1 MDICGHMAE
10 RGSLRQSTNAKGPV
24 VFGPSVYD
32 VPLLPFEKQLIET
45 VNITEEE
52 YRYFVSEAI
61 RRGKTRP
68 AGYELVPDIVA
79 EKGTTT
85 VILINLA
92 ISLLLTG
99 VSMLLMPKPKKPQA
113 QRQLDLA
120 DIAEGRRF
128 VASSGFDTLAELADY
143 NAPIPIVFGLYDQNV
158 GGMLVTPKLVWSRMF
173 SLGTQQAAKLMF
185 VVGEQGRADGA
196 GPDGIALPDLTGIF
210 LGNNALDAIFAD
222 TFAFY
227 WKRNTTGSGQHR
239 IQAFN
244 LAYGT
249 SSTPGAGDPTPN
261 TDIFLCPTT
270 IDKDTGFCHAY
281 SPANNVEFG
290 AYAAIANGTSYRL
303 NFTPISIP
311 RGTSNSG
318 EINPTIQRIK
328 IAGDGDRK
336 RLLGGSVDDP
346 NKEGRYLY
354 GSRGLRMGTY
364 FTDDNED
371 LENARR
377 NAGILDQQLNGRNY
391 SPRMGIV
398 SLNGTEITNNDL
410 NKEETV
416 SVGDEI
422 VFLIS
427 DSEIPEDLYR
437 RSDDERGLDVDDIN
451 NQVKSMQRAADDE
464 LQLGELF
471 SIAGTVWQV
480 IARSRQKF
488 DVTDDNAEDQRITLK
503 CIDTSESEF
512 KKIGLV
518 NPSKVVFPADG
529 YVADGS
535 GIGAGFFPLTK
546 YTKAVVRNN
555 RPADVT
561 EIGIK
566 SRVFQTLNGL
576 SNFTVF
582 PSPDRLQQLDQDRV
596 QITGGVINSTIERTS
611 CFAVFVR
618 RAGVDASGAEFEY
631 ERLAPLFAVTG
642 SKPVDQYSFI
652 RFQHPVE
659 RDPSEYEFK
668 FVPVPGAELRDLDDS
683 TDVIQLTAAATAQF
697 STVTRQAD
705 TTKYG
710 RFVITTAGKDRSTAP
725 APIKLSK
732 LKRNKEFLTKGTES
746 GGVITIGTK
755 PSVVTALEALP
766 SDALPAENRAV
777 NGELE
782 RDNFRIVT
790 SGWNHAGK
798 DGAFS
803 YDIMTDIYGDSGKP
817 ENFGQNEIDV
827 LFKEYFGT
835 DRWIQFRYKF
845 EKVDLP
851 ADHHA
856 RTAAQNAT
864 SKAWAVREWNIVK
877 SSGNFSVNEV
887 VELKRGLGG
896 TNVEGGDTTSYP
908 ASNPFTRKG
917 SDVMTFSGFR
927 FRITEVQKF
936 EGFTGRAQGYYY
948 EVFGHANPYGVGETR
963 TVNRTISSGSKNLA
977 LSLQA
982 EVVALGDHWSAE
994 TKGWAV
1000 KKVDVD
1006 SVNTSTGF
1014 ALDETIDDVPTH
1026 DGENPFTRGRDVG
1039 QRWQVKEL
1047 AEATAA
1053 TPVTQSAERIFENQS
1068 QTADISFYRDYVEK
1082 SNQNGPEH
1090 QIVYVNEISRNDGV
1104 PDYDRMTTAGLVI
1117 KASRNF
1123 NQLDQLRV
1131 WLSKGIHVK
1140 RLHPDKTTYES
1151 DSSSATY
1158 NQEDGPSNLFTDL
1171 VHFLLTDTVAGAGH
1185 LLNMT
1190 EDNPSL
1196 LNVADLQETSKFLRA
1211 NNLFFNGAIADRS
1224 NIRGLISQLAPN
1236 FLCNFLISNGKFS
1249 IKPAVPVNSDG
1260 TISTGAVPIKQL
1272 FTDGNIL
1279 EDTFQL
1285 EYLAAEERQPFKA
1298 VVRYRQERQN
1308 KLPEERSIDVR
1319 LKGQTGLPIETFDL
1333 TQFCTSSEHAQLVAR
1348 YFLLLRKLITH
1359 TVKFST
1365 TVHGLD
1371 LGAGDFIKVTTTSS
1385 PYSVANN
1392 GTISS
1397 TGAVTAVSDLADG
1410 QYNVSY
1416 YKSASEQEVQEG
1428 VMTVVN
1434 GTVPDSSFHSSVFTI
1449 LRRQDS
1455 QNIYMV
1461 EQLTF
1466 SQEGTVDIV
1475 ASEYPCDDDE
1485 RSLLAQ
1491 QVIRSDLFEVYPQ
1504 RSD

>member
-1 MDICGHMAE
+1 M
-10 RGSLRQSTNAKGPV
+10 
-24 VFGPSVYD
+24 VFGPIIYD

-61 RRGKTRP
+61 RKGKTRP
-68 AGYELVPDIVA
+68 AGYELIPDIRCDP
-79 EKGTTT
+79 TTT
-85 VILINLA
+85 TGAILINLA
-92 ISLLLTG
+92 ISLVLTG

-113 QRQLDLA
+113 QQRLDLE
-120 DIAEGRRF
+120 DITEGRRF

-196 GPDGIALPDLTGIF
+196 AADGIALPDLTGIF
-210 LGNNALDAIFAD
+210 LGNNALDSIFAD

-227 WKRNTTGSGQHR
+227 WKRNTTASGHKR
-239 IQAFN
+239 IRAFN
-244 LAYGT
+244 RAYGT
-249 SSTPGAGDPTPN
+249 SGTPGAGDPTPE
-261 TDIFLCPTT
+261 TDVFLCPTT
-270 IDKDTGFCHAY
+270 VDSDEGFCHAY

-290 AYAAIANGTSYRL
+290 AYAAIANGTNYRL
-303 NFTPISIP
+303 NFTPVSIP
-311 RGTSNSG
+311 RGTTNSG

-336 RLLGGSVDDP
+336 RLIGGSVDDA
-346 NKEGRYLY
+346 NKEGKYL
-354 GSRGLRMGTY
+354 RTARDMRMGT
-364 FTDDNED
+364 FFSDGNED

-377 NAGILDQQLNGRNY
+377 NAGIVDQQLNGRNY

-398 SLNGTEITNNDL
+398 SLNDTEITNDDL
-410 NKEETV
+410 RKEETV

-427 DSEIPEDLYR
+427 DSEVPEDLYR

-464 LQLGELF
+464 LQLGELV

-480 IARSRQKF
+480 IARSRTKF
-488 DVTDDNAEDQRITLK
+488 DITDDKSEDQRITLK
-503 CIDTSESEF
+503 CIDTSESQF

-518 NPSKVVFPADG
+518 NPSKVIFPADG
-529 YVADGS
+529 YIEDGN

-582 PSPDRLQQLDQDRV
+582 PSPEKLKQLDLDRV
-596 QITGGVINSTIERTS
+596 QIAGGVINSTIERTS

-668 FVPVPGAELRDLDDS
+668 FVPVPGAELRELDDS

-697 STVTRQAD
+697 STVTRQVD

-710 RFVITTAGKDRSTAP
+710 RFVITTAGKDRNTP
-725 APIKLSK
+725 DAPIRLSK

-746 GGVITIGTK
+746 GGTTSIGTK
-755 PSVVTALEALP
+755 PSVVTALESLP

-777 NGELE
+777 NGELDGG
-782 RDNFRIVT
+782 DNFRVVNS
-790 SGWNHAGK
+790 SGEFATGGK

-803 YDIMTDIYGDSGKP
+803 YDIMTDIYGDSGRP
-817 ENFGQNEIDV
+817 ENFGQNEIEV

-835 DRWIQFRYKF
+835 DRWIQFRYRF
-845 EKVDLP
+845 EKIDLP
-851 ADHHA
+851 DNHHA

-864 SKAWAVREWNIVK
+864 TKAWAIRERSIVK

-887 VELKRGLGG
+887 ITVKRGQGG
-896 TNVEGGDTTSYP
+896 TNVEGGDSSDYP
-908 ASNPFTRKG
+908 SSNPFTRSG

-927 FRITEVQKF
+927 FRITEVQRF
-936 EGFTGRAQGYYY
+936 EGFQGRTQGYYY
-948 EVFGHANPYGVGETR
+948 EVFGHANPYGIGETR
-963 TVNRTISSGSKNLA
+963 TVNRTIASGSKNLV
-977 LSLQA
+977 LDLQA
-982 EVVALGDHWSAE
+982 EVVSLGDHWSAE
-994 TKGWAV
+994 TKGWAL
-1000 KKVDVD
+1000 KKIDVD
-1006 SVNTSTGF
+1006 SVHTSTGF
-1014 ALDETIDDVPTH
+1014 SLDETVDDLPSH

-1047 AEATAA
+1047 AETTAA
-1053 TPVTQSAERIFENQS
+1053 TPVVQTAERIFEGQS
-1068 QTADISFYRDYVEK
+1068 QTADISFYRDFVEK

-1104 PDYDRMTTAGLVI
+1104 PDYDHMTTAGLVI

-1171 VHFLLTDTVAGAGH
+1171 VHFLLTDDVAGAGH
-1185 LLNMT
+1185 LLKMT

-1298 VVRYRQERQN
+1298 VVRYRKERQN

-1319 LKGQTGLPIETFDL
+1319 LKGQEDLPIETFDL

-1397 TGAVTAVSDLADG
+1397 TGAVTSVSDLADG
-1410 QYNVSY
+1410 QYDVSY

-1434 GTVPDSSFHSSVFTI
+1434 GTVPDSNFHSSVFTI
-1449 LRRQDS
+1449 LKRQDS

-1491 QVIRSDLFEVYPQ
+1491 QVVRSDLFEVYPQ

>member
-1 MDICGHMAE
+1 MAE
-10 RGSLRQSTNAKGPV
+10 RGSLHQSANQKGAM
-24 VFGPSVYD
+24 VFGPSLYD

-61 RRGKTRP
+61 RKGKTRP
-68 AGYELVPDIVA
+68 AGYELIPEVNA
-79 EKGTTT
+79 EVSTATLL
-85 VILINLA
+85 VNLA
-92 ISLLLTG
+92 ISLVLTG

-113 QRQLDLA
+113 QQRLDLE
-120 DIAEGRRF
+120 DISETRRF

-143 NAPIPIVFGLYDQNV
+143 NTPIPIIFGLYDQNV

-173 SLGTQQAAKLMF
+173 SLGTQQQAKLMF
-185 VVGEQGRADGA
+185 VVGEQGRADGQ
-196 GPDGIALPDLTGIF
+196 PFDGIEVPDLTGIF
-210 LGNNALDAIFAD
+210 LGNNALDAIFED

-227 WKRNTTGSGQHR
+227 WKRNTTVSGVSR
-239 IQAFN
+239 IRHSN
-244 LAYGT
+244 RAYGT
-249 SSTPGAGDPTPN
+249 SATPGAGDPT
-261 TDIFLCPTT
+261 TDTDVFLCPTAT
-270 IDKDTGFCHAY
+270 KDKDEGFCHAY

-290 AYAAIANGTSYRL
+290 AYAAIANGTNYRL
-303 NFTPISIP
+303 NFTPVSIP

-336 RLLGGSVDDP
+336 RLLGGSVDDA
-346 NKEGRYLY
+346 NKEGRYL
-354 GSRGLRMGTY
+354 RTARDMRMGN
-364 FTDDNED
+364 FFSDGNQD
-371 LENARR
+371 LEDARR
-377 NAGILDQQLNGRNY
+377 NAGILGEELNGRNY

-398 SLNGTEITNNDL
+398 ELNDSPITEDVYG
-410 NKEETV
+410 KEVEV
-416 SVGDEI
+416 SVGDQI
-422 VFLIS
+422 KFLIS
-427 DSEIPEDLYR
+427 DSQIPEDFYR
-437 RSDDERGLDVDDIN
+437 RTKDERGLDVDDIN
-451 NQVKSMQRAADDE
+451 NQIKALQRAADDE
-464 LQLGELF
+464 MQLGELF

-480 IARSRQKF
+480 IARSRAKF
-488 DVTDDNAEDQRITLK
+488 DISDDGTEDQTITLK
-503 CIDTSESEF
+503 CIDTSESLLRRP
-512 KKIGLV
+512 KIGLV
-518 NPSKVVFPADG
+518 HRTKVVKPADG
-529 YVADGS
+529 YVADS
-535 GIGAGFFPLTK
+535 GAIGAGFFPLTK
-546 YTKAVVRNN
+546 YAKAVVRNN
-555 RPADVT
+555 RPTDVT

-576 SNFTVF
+576 SNFMVF
-582 PSPDRLQQLDQDRV
+582 PSPEKLQQLDADRV
-596 QITGGVINSTIERTS
+596 QISGGVINSTIERTS
-611 CFAVFVR
+611 CFTVFVR
-618 RAGVDASGAEFEY
+618 RAGVDASGKEFEY
-631 ERLAPLFAVTG
+631 ERLEPLFAVTG

-668 FVPVPGAELRDLDDS
+668 FAPVPGAELRALPDS
-683 TDVIQLTAAATAQF
+683 TYIIQLTAAATAQA
-697 STVTRQAD
+697 STVTRSVD
-705 TTKYG
+705 TAKYG
-710 RFVITTAGKDRSTAP
+710 RFLVTAAGKDTENHN
-725 APIKLSK
+725 IKLSI
-732 LKRNKEFLTKGTES
+732 LKKNKEFLTGGRITG
-746 GGVITIGTK
+746 GGVTAGTR
-755 PSVVTALEALP
+755 PNLAIQLIALP
-766 SDALPAENRAV
+766 EDALPAENHAI
-777 NGELE
+777 NGRLE
-782 RDNFRIVT
+782 KTNGDNFRVVN
-790 SGWNHAGK
+790 SGGDFATGGK

-803 YDIMTDIYGDSGKP
+803 YDIMTDIYGDAGRP
-817 ENFGQNEIDV
+817 ENFGQNEITV
-827 LFKEYFGT
+827 FFKEYFGT
-835 DRWIQFRYKF
+835 DRWIQFRYRF

-851 ADHHA
+851 ANHHA
-856 RTAAQNAT
+856 RTASQNAT
-864 SKAWAVREWNIVK
+864 SKAWAIREHSIAK

-887 VELKRGLGG
+887 VVVKRGLGG
-896 TNVEGGDTTSYP
+896 TNVEGGDTSSYP
-908 ASNPFTRKG
+908 SSNPFTRSG
-917 SDVMTFSGFR
+917 SGVMTFSGFK
-927 FRITEVQKF
+927 FRITEVQRF
-936 EGFTGRAQGYYY
+936 EGFQGRTQGYYY
-948 EVFGHANPYGVGETR
+948 EVFGHANDFDLGETQTVKR
-963 TVNRTISSGSKNLA
+963 TLTAGSKTLA
-977 LSLQA
+977 IDITARVSD
-982 EVVALGDHWSAE
+982 LGPDHWSAE
-994 TKGWAV
+994 RKGWALTA
-1000 KKVDVD
+1000 VDVD
-1006 SVNTSTGF
+1006 STNTSEGF
-1014 ALDETIDDVPTH
+1014 AMEDVIDDVPSHST
-1026 DGENPFTRGRDVG
+1026 DNPYTRGRDVG
-1039 QRWQVKEL
+1039 MRFQVKGLEQV
-1047 AEATAA
+1047 ETV
-1053 TPVTQSAERIFENQS
+1053 PVLETAERTFEGQS
-1068 QTADISFYRDYVEK
+1068 QTADISFYREFVEK

-1090 QIVYVNEISRNDGV
+1090 QVVYVNEISRNDQI
-1104 PDYDRMTTAGLVI
+1104 PAYERMTTAGLVI

-1123 NQLDQLRV
+1123 NQLDQMRV
-1131 WLSKGIHVK
+1131 WLPKGVHVK

-1151 DSSSATY
+1151 DSSSSTY

-1171 VHFLLTDTVAGAGH
+1171 VHYLMTDETAGAGP

-1285 EYLAAEERQPFKA
+1285 EYLSAEERQPFKA
-1298 VVRYRQERQN
+1298 VVRYRKERQN
-1308 KLPEERSIDVR
+1308 KLPEERSIEVR
-1319 LKGQTGLPIETFDL
+1319 LEGSDVLPIESFDL

-1397 TGAVTAVSDLADG
+1397 TGAVTSVSDLADG
-1410 QYNVSY
+1410 QYDVSY

-1434 GTVPDSSFHSSVFTI
+1434 GTVPDSNFHSSVFTI
-1449 LRRQDS
+1449 LKRQNS

-1491 QVIRSDLFEVYPQ
+1491 QVVRSDLFEVYPQ

>member
-1 MDICGHMAE
+1 M
-10 RGSLRQSTNAKGPV
+10 
-24 VFGPSVYD
+24 VFGPSLYD

-61 RRGKTRP
+61 RKGKTRP
-68 AGYELVPDIVA
+68 AGYELVPDIQAGQAAVP
-79 EKGTTT
+79 
-85 VILINLA
+85 ILVNLA
-92 ISLLLTG
+92 ISLVLTG
-99 VSMLLMPKPKKPQA
+99 VSMLLMRKPKKPQA
-113 QRQLDLA
+113 QQRLDLES
-120 DIAEGRRF
+120 INETRRF

-143 NAPIPIVFGLYDQNV
+143 NAPIPIIFGLYDQNV
-158 GGMLVTPKLVWSRMF
+158 GGMLVAPKLVWSRMF
-173 SLGTQQAAKLMF
+173 SLGTQQQAKLMF
-185 VVGEQGRADGA
+185 VVGEQGRADGQ
-196 GPDGIALPDLTGIF
+196 PFDGIERPDLTGIF
-210 LGNNALDAIFAD
+210 LGNNALDAIFED

-227 WKRNTTGSGQHR
+227 WKRNTTVSGVSR
-239 IQAFN
+239 IRHSN
-244 LAYGT
+244 RAYGT
-249 SSTPGAGDPTPN
+249 SAAPGAGDPTID

-270 IDKDTGFCHAY
+270 VEEDTGFCHAY

-290 AYAAIANGTSYRL
+290 AYAAIANGTNYRL
-303 NFTPISIP
+303 NFTPVSIP

-336 RLLGGSVDDP
+336 RLLGGSIDDK
-346 NKEGRYLY
+346 NKEGKYLY
-354 GSRGLRMGTY
+354 ESRGLRMGTY
-364 FTDDNED
+364 FDDLRD
-371 LENARR
+371 SSLADARR
-377 NAGILDQQLNGRNY
+377 NKGILGQELNGRNY
-391 SPRMGIV
+391 SPRMGV
-398 SLNGTEITNNDL
+398 VEHNGNSIAEDEDVYG
-410 NKEETV
+410 KEQEV

-422 VFLIS
+422 QFLIS
-427 DSEIPEDLYR
+427 ASKIPEDFYQR
-437 RSDDERGLDVDDIN
+437 KDDQKGLEVEDIN
-451 NQVKSMQRAADDE
+451 NQVRSLQRAADDE
-464 LQLGELF
+464 MQLGEVF

-480 IARSRQKF
+480 IARSMSKF
-488 DVTDDNAEDQRITLK
+488 DVTDDSTEDQIITLK
-503 CIDTSESEF
+503 CIDTSESSK

-518 NPSKVVFPADG
+518 HKTKVVNPSDG
-529 YVADGS
+529 YVADS
-535 GIGAGFFPLTK
+535 GAIGAGFFPLTK

-576 SNFTVF
+576 SNFMVF
-582 PSPDRLQQLDQDRV
+582 PSPQKLRELDLDRV
-596 QITGGVINSTIERTS
+596 QLTGGVINSTIERTS

-618 RAGVDASGAEFEY
+618 RAGVDASSNEFEY
-631 ERLAPLFAVTG
+631 ERLEPLFAVTG

-668 FVPVPGAELRDLDDS
+668 FVPVPGAELRELDDS
-683 TDVIQLTAAATAQF
+683 TYVIQLTAAATAQK
-697 STVTRQAD
+697 SIVRRLVD
-705 TTKYG
+705 TARYG
-710 RFVITTAGKDRSTAP
+710 RFIITAAGKDTNSG
-725 APIKLSK
+725 IKLSV
-732 LKRNKEFLTKGTES
+732 LKRNKEFTTGGTVT
-746 GGVITIGTK
+746 GGGTTVGTK
-755 PSVVTALEALP
+755 PNDVKQLRALP
-766 SDALPAENRAV
+766 DDRLPAENHAI
-777 NGELE
+777 NGRLE
-782 RDNFRIVT
+782 KTNGDNFRVVN
-790 SGWNHAGK
+790 SGGDFATGGK

-803 YDIMTDIYGDSGKP
+803 YDIMTDIYGDAGKP
-817 ENFGQNEIDV
+817 ENFGQNEITV
-827 LFKEYFGT
+827 FFKEYFGT
-835 DRWIQFRYKF
+835 DRWIQFRYRF

-851 ADHHA
+851 ANHHA
-856 RTAAQNAT
+856 RTASQNAT
-864 SKAWAVREWNIVK
+864 SKAWAIREHSIAK

-887 VELKRGLGG
+887 VTVKRGQGG
-896 TNVEGGDTTSYP
+896 TNVEGGDTNSYP
-908 ASNPFTRKG
+908 SSNPFTRSG
-917 SDVMTFSGFR
+917 SGVMTFSGFK
-927 FRITEVQKF
+927 FRITEVQRF
-936 EGFTGRAQGYYY
+936 DGFQGRTQGYYY
-948 EVFGHANPYGVGETR
+948 EVFGHANDFDLGQTQTVKR
-963 TVNRTISSGSKNLA
+963 TLTAGSKTLA
-977 LSLQA
+977 IDITARVSD
-982 EVVALGDHWSAE
+982 LGPDHWSAE
-994 TKGWAV
+994 RKGWALTLV
-1000 KKVDVD
+1000 KVD
-1006 SVNTSTGF
+1006 SLNTSNGF
-1014 ALDETIDDVPTH
+1014 EVGDSIDDVPIH
-1026 DGENPFTRGRDVG
+1026 SGDNPFTRGRDVG
-1039 QRWQVKEL
+1039 MKFEVVSLEL
-1047 AEATAA
+1047 VEAA
-1053 TPVTQSAERIFENQS
+1053 PVVEIAERTFEGQS
-1068 QTADISFYRDYVEK
+1068 QTADISFYREFVEK

-1090 QIVYVNEISRNDGV
+1090 QIVYVNEISRNDQE
-1104 PDYDRMTTAGLVI
+1104 PAYQRMTTAGLVI

-1131 WLSKGIHVK
+1131 WLPKGVHVK

-1151 DSSSATY
+1151 DSSSPTY

-1171 VHFLLTDTVAGAGH
+1171 VHYLLTDDTAGAGP

-1190 EDNPSL
+1190 EDDPNL

-1285 EYLAAEERQPFKA
+1285 EYLSAEERQPFKA
-1298 VVRYRQERQN
+1298 VVRYRKERQN
-1308 KLPEERSIDVR
+1308 QLPEERSIEVR
-1319 LKGQTGLPIETFDL
+1319 RVGEEVLPIESFDL

-1348 YFLLLRKLITH
+1348 YFLLLRSLITH

-1385 PYSVANN
+1385 PYSPANN
-1392 GTISS
+1392 GTISA
-1397 TGAVTAVSDLADG
+1397 TGVVTSVSELEDG

-1416 YKSASEQEVQEG
+1416 YKSASEQEIQEG
-1428 VMTVVN
+1428 VMTVSN
-1434 GTVPDSSFHSSVFTI
+1434 GIVSDSAFHSSVFTI
-1449 LRRQDS
+1449 LRCENS
-1455 QNIYMV
+1455 QNVYMV

-1491 QVIRSDLFEVYPQ
+1491 QVVRSDLFEVYPQ